1 MPSLHFLLDASGSMY
16 GYRQELVVAYNKL
29 IAHLRTLVPP
39 LTPVECFAF
48 ALESTRL
55 QHGLLGT
62 MPPLTMAEYQPE
74 GGTALFDAIHRLL
87 EATTSPEQH
96 ILIVLTDGLD
106 SERETASVFLRQ
118 LMDTRQ
124 EEGWLCVYLGA
135 FLEALPQGLACG
147 FREGNCLSFA
157 SAHLA
162 DAFRLLQQ
170 GMQRFLTADNTVK
183 QRLLTAG
190 IFSQ

>member
-1 MPSLHFLLDASGSMY
+1 MY

-29 IAHLRTLVPP
+29 IAHLRTIVPP

-62 MPPLTMAEYQPE
+62 LPPLTIQEYQTE
-74 GGTALFDAIHRLL
+74 GGTALFVAVHRLL

-96 ILIVLTDGLD
+96 ILIVLTDGFDTD
-106 SERETASVFLRQ
+106 SAMPETTLRQ

-124 EEGWLCVYLGA
+124 EAGWLCVYLGA
-135 FLEALPQGLACG
+135 FLEALPQGLTCG